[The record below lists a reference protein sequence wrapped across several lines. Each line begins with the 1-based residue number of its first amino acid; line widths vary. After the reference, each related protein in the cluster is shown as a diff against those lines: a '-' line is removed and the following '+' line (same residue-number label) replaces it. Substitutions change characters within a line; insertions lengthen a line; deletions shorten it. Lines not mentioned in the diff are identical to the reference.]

1 MSETLLTRDE
11 AGERVGQTGYWM
23 VTQAR
28 AGKIPHKRVGRNYLW
43 TEAHIAEILA
53 MAERRPVPKKPVLKA
68 NTPGRKLRTAE
79 LAAPA
84 LKARTPRRK
93 RGEAA

>member
-1 MSETLLTRDE
+1 MSDVLLTRDE
-11 AGERVGQTGYWM
+11 AGARVGQTGYWM

-28 AGKIPHKRVGRNYLW
+28 AGKIPCKRLGRGYFW

-53 MAERRPVPKKPVLKA
+53 MAERRPVPKKPTLQANIPARKLKA
-68 NTPGRKLRTAE
+68 AE
-79 LAAPA
+79 KEAPA

-93 RGEAA
+93 RDAA